1 MGAGWIAL
9 IAVAAAIAFALA
21 WLDYGRNQ
29 GVVSEI
35 DVRNPGGSAGTAL
48 MVYHPGK
55 SNFHRQVANGFAEG
69 LISRDWRVEITTAS
83 GGAPSDL
90 SAHDLLVLGGP
101 TYFFTPNRP
110 IRRYLSRL
118 GDLKG
123 KPTVTIITA
132 MGAGQRST
140 AIMER
145 RVREANGNLVRALLL
160 YWMRPN
166 DDDNHVDTRQNKA
179 LAVAMATEAAKQ
191 VALPNF

>member
-9 IAVAAAIAFALA
+9 IAVAAVAALA
-21 WLDYGRNQ
+21 VAWLELVRNRE
-29 GVVSEI
+29 VVSEI
-35 DVRNPGGSAGTAL
+35 DVRNAGGSAGTAL
-48 MVYHPGK
+48 MVYHPGR
-55 SNFHRQVANGFAEG
+55 SGFYRQVADGFAKG
-69 LISRDWRVEITTAS
+69 LISRGWRVEATTAS
-83 GGAPSDL
+83 GEAPSDL
-90 SAHDLLVLGGP
+90 SAYDLLVLGGP

-132 MGAGQRST
+132 MGVGQRST
-140 AIMER
+140 AVMER

-166 DDDNHVDTRQNKA
+166 DDDNYVDTPQNKA
-179 LAVAMATEAAKQ
+179 LAAAMATEAAKQ
-191 VALPNF
+191 IALPNF